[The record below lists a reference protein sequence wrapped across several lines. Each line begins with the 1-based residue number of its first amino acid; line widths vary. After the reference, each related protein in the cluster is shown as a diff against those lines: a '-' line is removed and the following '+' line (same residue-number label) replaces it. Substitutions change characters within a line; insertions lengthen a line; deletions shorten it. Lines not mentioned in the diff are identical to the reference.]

1 MENRKHNY
9 LTPET
14 IELELDNLQV
24 LCMSTENFTI
34 VEEEY
39 EGF

>member
-1 MENRKHNY
+1 MMKKDYQH
-9 LTPET
+9 PE
-14 IELELDNLQV
+14 IVELDLDIQQV
-24 LCMSTENFTI
+24 LCMSTEDFKI

>member
-1 MENRKHNY
+1 METKNY
-9 LTPET
+9 LTPE
-14 IELELDNLQV
+14 IFEMDLEIQQV
-24 LCMSTENFTI
+24 LCMSTEDFKI

>member
-1 MENRKHNY
+1 MKTQNY

-24 LCMSTENFTI
+24 LCMSTEDFTI

>member
-1 MENRKHNY
+1 MKTKNY
-9 LTPET
+9 VKPE
-14 IELELDNLQV
+14 IVELRLDNEFV
-24 LCMSTENFTI
+24 LCMSVETFKL

>member
-1 MENRKHNY
+1 MKKDY
-9 LTPET
+9 LHPE
-14 IELELDNLQV
+14 IVELELDVQQV
-24 LCMSTENFTI
+24 LCMSIEDFRI

>member
-1 MENRKHNY
+1 METKNY
-9 LTPET
+9 LTPE
-14 IELELDNLQV
+14 IVEMNLGIQQV
-24 LCMSTENFTI
+24 LCMSTEDFTI

>member
-1 MENRKHNY
+1 MNTNY
-9 LTPET
+9 LQPE
-14 IELELDNLQV
+14 IVELELEFQQV
-24 LCMSTENFTI
+24 LCMSAEDFTI

>member
-1 MENRKHNY
+1 MKKDDPH
-9 LTPET
+9 PE
-14 IELELDNLQV
+14 IVELDLDIQQV
-24 LCMSTENFTI
+24 LCMSTEDFKI